1 MSLDL
6 VRMRRCGAP
15 LSAKLRLSSSL
26 LQARTTLAPLVLVL
40 LAPVALMIALVGS
53 ARAGDRPLEVLLVN
67 MSPVGVRQDCMREIQ
82 RVLRR
87 EDATI
92 HRVGGDR
99 VRELA
104 GHREDGSDFITWRG
118 EDLDAVV
125 RVVRAEQIDAVVL
138 VDCRPEESRA
148 DAWVRAP
155 SGGVARLRLRRTT
168 IDDPRAEWLARAILL
183 QARNGFV
190 P

>member
-1 MSLDL
+1 MI
-6 VRMRRCGAP
+6 
-15 LSAKLRLSSSL
+15 
-26 LQARTTLAPLVLVL
+26 APLVLVL
-40 LAPVALMIALVGS
+40 ALAGS
-53 ARAGDRPLEVLLVN
+53 VRAGDRPLEVLLVN
-67 MSPVGVRQDCMREIQ
+67 MAPADVRQDCMRVLQ
-82 RVLRR
+82 RVIRR

-92 HRVGGDR
+92 HRIGGDR

-104 GHREDGSDFITWRG
+104 GHRDDGSDFTSWRA

-138 VDCRPEESRA
+138 VDCRAEEGRV

-155 SGGVARLRLRRTT
+155 SRGVARMRLRRTV
-168 IDDPRAEWLARAILL
+168 IDDARAEWLARAILL
-183 QARNGFV
+183 QAWNGFS